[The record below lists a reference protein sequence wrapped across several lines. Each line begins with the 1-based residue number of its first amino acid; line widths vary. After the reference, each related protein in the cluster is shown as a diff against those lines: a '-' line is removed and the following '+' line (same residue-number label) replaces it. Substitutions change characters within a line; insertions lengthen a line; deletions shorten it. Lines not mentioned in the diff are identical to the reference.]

1 MRGRGALFGVCSG
14 RLLDRMCR
22 AVSEM
27 RSGRRGR
34 RGGETDLSLGSVDE
48 LDGAF
53 TDEGEE
59 AERGWDV
66 WHCRRVPEIVQEGYG
81 L

>member
-1 MRGRGALFGVCSG
+1 MGGRGVPFGVRSG
-14 RLLDRMCR
+14 RLLGRMCR

-48 LDGAF
+48 FDGTF
-53 TDEGEE
+53 VDEGEE

-66 WHCRRVPEIVQEGYG
+66 RHCRRVPEIVQEGCG

>member
-1 MRGRGALFGVCSG
+1 MRGRGVLFGVRSG
-14 RLLDRMCR
+14 RLLGRMYGV
-22 AVSEM
+22 VSEM

-34 RGGETDLSLGSVDE
+34 RGEETDLSLGSVDE
-48 LDGAF
+48 FDGTF

-66 WHCRRVPEIVQEGYG
+66 RHCRRVPEIVQEGYG